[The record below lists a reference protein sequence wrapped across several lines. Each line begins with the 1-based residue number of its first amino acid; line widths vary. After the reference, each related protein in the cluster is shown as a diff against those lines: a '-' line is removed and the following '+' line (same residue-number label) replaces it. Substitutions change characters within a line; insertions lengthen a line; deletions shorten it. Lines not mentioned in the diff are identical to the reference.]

1 MGTLRGHDDKVRV
14 VLNKADQVDQQQ
26 LMRVYGALMWSLGK
40 VFRSPEVCR
49 VYIGRW
55 GGCGGWGVGR
65 AGSGRCGEEPG
76 VGEHRRRG
84 PKRRAPLSI
93 PQPAPPPPAPL
104 LPRSTPEP
112 APPSP
117 PLCSFNA
124 SQPIRADVNPAGRGL
139 FEREQEDLL
148 HDLYEIPARSCD
160 RRVNEFVKR
169 VRCVRVLRAGA
180 GAGAGAVSAGQNNR
194 QCPAGGWR
202 AGKPLGGRAGCC
214 KAPSLPV

>member
-1 MGTLRGHDDKVRV
+1 MGAG
-14 VLNKADQVDQQQ
+14 
-26 LMRVYGALMWSLGK
+26 GGGSEGLGLD
-40 VFRSPEVCR
+40 
-49 VYIGRW
+49 
-55 GGCGGWGVGR
+55 GVGR
-65 AGSGRCGEEPG
+65 SLGWGNTGG
-76 VGEHRRRG
+76 V
-84 PKRRAPLSI
+84 APNDVRLYQSPI
-93 PQPAPPPPAPL
+93 LPPPPPAPL

-180 GAGAGAVSAGQNNR
+180 GAGAVSAGQNNR